1 MSEQWQIRRGT
12 TVENDDFTGAE
23 GEITMD
29 TEKKQLRVHDGQT
42 QGGAGIIDPIVAFQV
57 PTADNGYT
65 WYRKYRSG
73 WVEQG
78 GITDYMAWNGTGASK
93 TEILPVP
100 MSDTNYVATATM
112 LDSTTNWNY
121 PGCAIRSMSTTQ
133 ISVCIATAGNN
144 QGSSRCSWEVK
155 GMAA

>member
-29 TEKKQLRVHDGQT
+29 TDKKQLRVHDGST

-57 PTADNGYT
+57 PTANNGYK

-78 GITDYMAWNGTGASK
+78 GPGNTMNQTIVFPTPMA
-93 TEILPVP
+93 
-100 MSDTNYVATATM
+100 DTNYY
-112 LDSTTNWNY
+112 TNLGFVIANY
-121 PGCAIRSMSTTQ
+121 GAQNITRYTDRIVTSSSAQNSCTYGGWY
-133 ISVCIATAGNN
+133 VC
-144 QGSSRCSWEVK
+144 

>member
-12 TVENDDFTGAE
+12 TAQNDGFTGAE

-29 TEKKQLRVHDGQT
+29 TDKKQLRVHDGST

-57 PTADNGYT
+57 PTAQNNYT

-78 GITDYMAWNGTGASK
+78 GHCPGDGVFDGTTTVTLPIT
-93 TEILPVP
+93 
-100 MSDTNYVATATM
+100 MSDANYNAQKTN
-112 LDSTTNWNY
+112 NWNLSNAANY
-121 PGCAIRSMSTTQ
+121 IVFNIWNKTTTSFSAYLSNQ
-133 ISVCIATAGNN
+133 TTSGN
-144 QGSSRCSWEVK
+144 GFDWVVK

>member
-12 TVENDDFTGAE
+12 TAENDNFTGAE

-29 TEKKQLRVHDGQT
+29 TDKKQLRVHDGQT
-42 QGGAGIIDPIVAFQV
+42 QGGAGMIDPIVAFQV
-57 PTADNGYT
+57 PTAENNYT

-78 GITDYMAWNGTGASK
+78 GYRTSVSNTVITLPIPMA
-93 TEILPVP
+93 
-100 MSDTNYVATATM
+100 DTNYTLIKTINNDYQGNTNSVAWGSA
-112 LDSTTNWNY
+112 S
-121 PGCAIRSMSTTQ
+121 AVKVSTTQ
-133 ISVCIATAGNN
+133 IRLN
-144 QGSSRCSWEVK
+144 QTSGGDMQSWQVL